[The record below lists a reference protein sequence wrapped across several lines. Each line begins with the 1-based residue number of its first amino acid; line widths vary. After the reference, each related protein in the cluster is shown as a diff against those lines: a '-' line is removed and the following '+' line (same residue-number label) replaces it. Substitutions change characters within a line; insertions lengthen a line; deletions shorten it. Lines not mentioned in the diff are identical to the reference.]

1 MWRLN
6 ALLRMNLPVAVFLNR
21 LAAPRCVFNF
31 GIFVSSLV
39 SSLFTAR
46 GAPPPL
52 ALARRRASR
61 AALRR
66 LARAAGAL
74 PLAEHPLRLGFF
86 RLRFS
91 LGRGLLPDP
100 SGQDRVH

>member
-31 GIFVSSLV
+31 GIFVSSL
-39 SSLFTAR
+39 FTAR

-61 AALRR
+61 AALRPR
-66 LARAAGAL
+66 ARAAGAL
-74 PLAEHPLRLGFF
+74 LLAEHPLRLGFF

-91 LGRGLLPDP
+91 LGGGLLPDP
-100 SGQDRVH
+100 SGQDRVHL